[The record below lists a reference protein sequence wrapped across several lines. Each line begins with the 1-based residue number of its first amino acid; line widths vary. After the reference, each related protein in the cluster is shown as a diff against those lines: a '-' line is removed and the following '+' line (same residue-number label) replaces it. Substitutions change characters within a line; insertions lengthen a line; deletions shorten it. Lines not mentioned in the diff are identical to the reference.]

1 MISSST
7 ILPLYLL
14 QCQSG
19 FSQSL
24 GQIIA
29 DLNGQTNIIDPRPFL
44 ASIFGSSSMLGR
56 QQQDSHEFLVALL
69 SRLSHPVYRVDVVL
83 DYNRLAPFQGIV
95 SERIICKSCRSIASQ
110 KITLFSVLSLDP
122 NKSISLALTELMSR
136 LEHLDGYK
144 CPCGVSSQC
153 YKSTDILRWPALLM
167 IHINRIRMD
176 SYGNPFKDKSHM
188 SPDQIILQ
196 GGKKYLLRSYIVHGG
211 EINSGHYVA
220 YRRASPTQ
228 FQFIS
233 DSDSHL
239 VSTKDLSDQPYLLLY
254 ELY

>member
-1 MISSST
+1 MISSSN
-7 ILPLYLL
+7 LFPLYLR

-24 GQIIA
+24 SQIIA
-29 DLNGQTNIIDPRPFL
+29 DLNDPADLIDPRPFL
-44 ASIFGSSSMLGR
+44 AAIFGSSALLGR

-69 SRLSHPVYRVDVVL
+69 GRLSHPVYRVDAVL

-122 NKSISLALTELMSR
+122 NKSIASALTELLSK
-136 LEHLDGYK
+136 LEHLVGYK

-153 YKSTDILRWPALLM
+153 YKSTDILRWPALLLL
-167 IHINRIRMD
+167 HINRIRMD
-176 SYGNPFKDKSHM
+176 SYGNPFKDKSPT
-188 SPDQIILQ
+188 SADQELVRV
-196 GGKKYLLRSYIVHGG
+196 GKKYLLRSYVVHGG

-220 YRRASPTQ
+220 YRRASPQ
-228 FQFIS
+228 HFQFIS
-233 DSDSHL
+233 DADSHL
-239 VSTKDLSDQPYLLLY
+239 VSAQDLSDQPYLLLY